1 MSTRVGEL
9 KTYAGFARRFGR
21 RFVEERLAERRVA
34 IAPAPHKPDP
44 SSWSDERLTVAWL
57 GHATVLI
64 NFYGT
69 WLLTDPA
76 LGRRVGVRVARGVTL
91 GPRRLVE
98 PALKVRELP
107 RLDAVLVS
115 HAHMD
120 HCDLTTLHC
129 LPRAMSAVVQRGN
142 LDLVRRFRRA
152 DELAWG
158 ETTEVA
164 GARIESIEVN
174 HWGAR
179 RLTDR
184 GRGYG
189 GFLVEKQ
196 GRALVFGGDTAY
208 TRAFG
213 RLRERDAEIVLA
225 ILPIGAYD
233 PYINAH
239 ANPEQAWAMSREMGA
254 RYVLPMHHATFK
266 LSREPVGEP
275 ISRMISAAG
284 KERWRV
290 AVTEIGETWTLPEK

>member
-21 RFVEERLAERRVA
+21 RFIEERLAERRERV
-34 IAPAPHKPDP
+34 APAPHKPDP
-44 SSWSDERLTVAWL
+44 SRWSDERLTVAWL

-76 LGRRVGVRVARGVTL
+76 LGRRVGLQVAPGVTL

-98 PALKVRELP
+98 PALGVHELP
-107 RLDAVLVS
+107 KLDAVLVS

-120 HCDLTTLHC
+120 HCDLATLRR
-129 LPRAMSAVVQRGN
+129 LPRDSRAVVQRGN

-158 ETTEVA
+158 ESIEIA
-164 GARIESIEVN
+164 GARVESIEVN

-179 RLTDR
+179 KLTDK

-196 GRALVFGGDTAY
+196 GHALVFGGDTAY
-208 TRAFG
+208 THAFT
-213 RLRERDAEIVLA
+213 RLRHRDAEIALA

-239 ANPEQAWAMSREMGA
+239 ANPEQAWAMSRQMNA
-254 RYVLPMHHATFK
+254 RFVLPMHHSTFK
-266 LSREPVGEP
+266 LSREPSGEP
-275 ISRMISAAG
+275 VRRLLAAAG
-284 KERWRV
+284 DERHRV
-290 AVTEIGETWTLPEK
+290 ALTEIGQTWSLPE

>member
-21 RFVEERLAERRVA
+21 RFLEDRLAERRTL
-34 IAPAPHKPDP
+34 IAPAPHRPDP
-44 SSWSDERLTVAWL
+44 AAWSDGRLTAAWL

-69 WLLTDPA
+69 WILTDPA
-76 LGRRVGVRVARGVTL
+76 LGRRVGLRVAPGMTL

-98 PALKVRELP
+98 PALTARELP
-107 RLDAVLVS
+107 PLDAVLVS

-120 HCDLTTLHC
+120 HCDLATLRR
-129 LPRAMSAVVQRGN
+129 LPRQTRAVVQRGN

-158 ETTEVA
+158 QSTEVA
-164 GARIESIEVN
+164 GARVESIEVN

-189 GFLVEKQ
+189 GFLVEKN

-208 TRAFG
+208 TQAFA
-213 RLRERDAEIVLA
+213 RLRGRDSEIALA

-239 ANPEQAWAMSREMGA
+239 ANPEQAWAMSRQMGA
-254 RYVLPMHHATFK
+254 RFLLPMHHSTFK
-266 LSREPVGEP
+266 LSREPAGEP
-275 ISRMISAAG
+275 VRRLLAAAG
-284 KERWRV
+284 DEGWRV
-290 AVTEIGETWTLPEK
+290 ALTEIGQTWTLPE

>member
-21 RFVEERLAERRVA
+21 RFLEERLAERQTR

-44 SSWSDERLTVAWL
+44 STWSDDKLTVAWL
-57 GHATVLI
+57 GHATVLV

-76 LGRRVGVRVARGVTL
+76 LGRRVGLRVAPGVTL

-98 PALKVRELP
+98 PALGVGELP
-107 RLDAVLVS
+107 RLDAVLIS

-120 HCDLTTLHC
+120 HCDLATLRR
-129 LPRAMSAVVQRGN
+129 LPRAARAVVQRGN

-158 ETTEVA
+158 QSTEVA
-164 GARIESIEVN
+164 GARVEAIEVN

-179 RLTDR
+179 KLTDR
-184 GRGYG
+184 ERGYG
-189 GFLVEKQ
+189 GFLVEKR
-196 GRALVFGGDTAY
+196 GRAIVFGGDTAY
-208 TRAFG
+208 THAFA
-213 RLRERDAEIVLA
+213 RLSERDTEIALA

-239 ANPEQAWAMSREMGA
+239 ANPEQAWSMSRQMGA
-254 RYVLPMHHATFK
+254 SHILPMHHSTFK
-266 LSREPVGEP
+266 LSREPAGEP
-275 ISRMISAAG
+275 IRRLLAAAG
-284 KERWRV
+284 DQRHRV
-290 AVTEIGETWTLPEK
+290 ALTQIGETWSLPE

>member
-21 RFVEERLAERRVA
+21 RFLEERLAERRVPVV
-34 IAPAPHKPDP
+34 PAPHKPDP

-57 GHATVLI
+57 GHATVLM

-76 LGRRVGVRVARGVTL
+76 LGRRVGVQLARGVTL
-91 GPRRLVE
+91 GPRRIVE
-98 PALKVRELP
+98 PALYVRELP

-120 HCDLTTLHC
+120 HCDLATLRR
-129 LPRAMSAVVQRGN
+129 LPRATRAVVQRGN

-158 ETTEVA
+158 QSTTVA
-164 GARIESIEVN
+164 GAHIESIEVN

-179 RLTDR
+179 RLTDK

-189 GFLVEKQ
+189 GFLIEKR
-196 GRALVFGGDTAY
+196 GRAVVFGGDTAY
-208 TRAFG
+208 THAFA
-213 RLRERDAEIVLA
+213 RLRRRDTEIALA
-225 ILPIGAYD
+225 ILPIGAYN
-233 PYINAH
+233 PYVYAH

-254 RYVLPMHHATFK
+254 RHILPMHHATFK
-266 LSREPVGEP
+266 LSREPVDEP
-275 ISRMISAAG
+275 IHRMLDAAG
-284 KERWRV
+284 DESWRV
-290 AVTEIGETWTLPEK
+290 AVTEIGQTWTLPE

>member
-21 RFVEERLAERRVA
+21 RFVEERLAERRVE

-44 SSWSDERLTVAWL
+44 ASWSDEKLTAAWL
-57 GHATVLI
+57 GHATVLV

-76 LGRRVGVRVARGVTL
+76 LGRRVGLRVAPGVTL

-98 PALKVRELP
+98 PALKVSELP

-120 HCDLTTLHC
+120 HCDLATLRR
-129 LPRAMSAVVQRGN
+129 LPRATRAVVQRGN
-142 LDLVRRFRRA
+142 LDLVRRFRQA

-158 ETTEVA
+158 QSIEIA
-164 GARIESIEVN
+164 GARVESIEVN

-189 GFLVEKQ
+189 GFLVEKN

-208 TRAFG
+208 THAFA
-213 RLRERDAEIVLA
+213 RLAERDTEIALA

-239 ANPEQAWAMSREMGA
+239 ANPEQAWAMSRQMGA
-254 RYVLPMHHATFK
+254 RHLLPMHHSTFK
-266 LSREPVGEP
+266 LSREPAGEP
-275 ISRMISAAG
+275 VRRLLAAAG
-284 KERWRV
+284 DERHRV
-290 AVTEIGETWTLPEK
+290 ALTEIGETWSLPE